1 MLRWIFILLVSLWTI
16 SCTDTVEDPSEPQ
29 ILLMGDSMMAFNRL
43 SGNSVADHLQDRLGT
58 NVIDRS
64 VSGARLI
71 YNLPVSGAAGM
82 KIQSQYISGNWEWIV
97 MNGGG
102 NDILFGCGCGA
113 CDRRLDRLISANGQT
128 GVIPDAIRDL
138 RATGARV
145 LYTGYLRTPGVNGP
159 IESCGPIGDEMDAR
173 IARFAENDDGVVFV
187 SLAELVPFG
196 DRSFHGLDLIHP
208 SAKGSSAISALI
220 AETIMNEN
228 Q

>member
-1 MLRWIFILLVSLWTI
+1 MLRCFFIVLVSILTM

-29 ILLMGDSMMAFNRL
+29 ILLLGDSMMAFNRL
-43 SGNSVADHLQDRLGT
+43 TGNSVADKLQDRLGT
-58 NVIDRS
+58 TVVDRS

-82 KIQSQYISGNWEWIV
+82 KIQSQYVAGNWEWVV

-113 CDRRLDRLISANGQT
+113 CDRRLDRLISADGQT
-128 GVIPDAIRDL
+128 GVIPDTIRDL
-138 RATGARV
+138 RETGARV
-145 LYTGYLRTPGVNGP
+145 LYTGYLRTPGINGP

-173 IARFAENDDGVVFV
+173 IAKFAETDDGVVFV
-187 SLAELVPFG
+187 SLADLVPFG
-196 DRSFHGLDLIHP
+196 DRSFHGFDLIHP
-208 SAKGSSAISALI
+208 SIKGSDAISALI
-220 AETIMNEN
+220 AEAIRNER